1 MPTTK
6 EELALLLVKRDEIE
20 FEDALELINYVQEQI
35 DELFGVEDDN
45 PYGLFEVIEDLIA
58 SELGLE
64 PDYMELFLEEID
76 GFA

>member
-6 EELALLLVKRDEIE
+6 EELGLLLAKRDQIE
-20 FEDALELINYVQEQI
+20 FEDAMELVNSVQEQI
-35 DELFGVEDDN
+35 DELFEVDDDN

-58 SELGLE
+58 CELGLE
-64 PDYMELFLEEID
+64 PDYMELFLENID